1 MDRFPLLAGS
11 YRSLRDLVRFKR
23 SKPISTP
30 HGFKLMGDEIMQAG
44 HYEPTETALMKTLLG
59 QVDSFIDVGAHI
71 GYYTCLARHLGG
83 RVIAVEPCPTN
94 LRYLHANLIANGFE
108 GVEVV
113 PRVLAT
119 LTGVTELYGF
129 GGGASIIRGWKSGY
143 PLPSRSVPT
152 TTLDALLSN
161 RLEGD
166 SLLIKIDVEGAEY
179 AVLEGARETLARRPP
194 PIWFVEIYP
203 HRDHAGERNPDFRRT
218 FELFW
223 EHGYEASTARAAA
236 RPIESADL
244 DSWETEDHRG
254 PETPNFIFRKEVEI
268 AIPIRT
274 KPR

>member
-11 YRSLRDLVRFKR
+11 YRSLRDHVRFKR

-30 HGFKLMGDEIMQAG
+30 HGFRLMGDEKMQAG
-44 HYEPTETALMKTLLG
+44 RYEPTETALMKNLLG
-59 QVDSFIDVGAHI
+59 QVDFFIDVGAHI
-71 GYYTCLARHLGG
+71 GYYTCLAGHLGR

-94 LRYLHANLIANGFE
+94 LRYLHANLLANGFE

-113 PRVLAT
+113 PRVVAA

-129 GGGASIIRGWKSGY
+129 GGGASIIRGWKSGTV
-143 PLPSRSVPT
+143 LASRSVPT
-152 TTLDALLSN
+152 TTLDALLSD

-166 SLLIKIDVEGAEY
+166 CLLIKIDVEGAEY
-179 AVLEGARETLARRPP
+179 GVLAGARETLARRPP

-203 HRDHAGERNPDFRRT
+203 HRGHASERNPDFRRT

-223 EHGYEASTARAAA
+223 GHGYEASAA
-236 RPIESADL
+236 SAEVSPVGPAEL

-254 PETPNFIFRKEVEI
+254 PETPNFIFRKEV
-268 AIPIRT
+268 
-274 KPR
+274 